1 MRGEPQPV
9 KTAGPVKTANL
20 ETLMQPLTFLRKTFA
35 FAAAALLSWAALPS
49 GTAQAQ
55 AWPSRQPI
63 RIVIP
68 YPPGGASDVTARVL
82 AAKLTEA
89 LSQSV
94 VVENRPGANGIVA
107 LENVAKSAADGYTLL
122 MANLGPNAINPVIYK
137 KLPYDAIKDFTPV
150 MLTTLVPLVL
160 VVNTELGIRDLP
172 GLLAEA
178 RKEPGRLSFASAGN
192 GASNHLAGELFNTM
206 AGIQTM
212 HVPYKGDTPAMADLI
227 GGQVTMMFP
236 TAIAAMPHL
245 KSGKLRA
252 LAVTSL
258 FRNPQLPDVPSISEA
273 GYPGFKAVSWVGIS
287 APKGTPP
294 AVVARL
300 EKEMENAFKGTPAG
314 KQLEAQGLVMVVS
327 RSVDYSDFIRKEI
340 ERWRRVVKVAGIQS
354 PA

>member
-252 LAVTSL
+252 LAVTSKA
-258 FRNPQLPDVPSISEA
+258 RVPSLPDVPTVSEA
-273 GYPGFKAVSWVGIS
+273 GVTGFEAVSWGGVMGPGGLS
-287 APKGTPP
+287 P
-294 AVVARL
+294 AIVERLNTELQTILKMPDVVEKLESLGAEVVATSAAEFDAYL
-300 EKEMENAFKGTPAG
+300 KA
-314 KQLEAQGLVMVVS
+314 
-327 RSVDYSDFIRKEI
+327 EI
-340 ERWRRVVKVAGIQS
+340 DKWGKVARGAKVQLD
-354 PA
+354 

>member
-252 LAVTSL
+252 LAVTSKA
-258 FRNPQLPDVPSISEA
+258 RVPSLPDVPTVSEA
-273 GYPGFKAVSWVGIS
+273 GVTGFEAVSWGGVMGPGGLS
-287 APKGTPP
+287 P
-294 AVVARL
+294 AIVERLNTELQTILKMPDVVEKLESLGAEVVATRAAEFDAYL
-300 EKEMENAFKGTPAG
+300 KAEIDKWG
-314 KQLEAQGLVMVVS
+314 KVVGAKVQL
-327 RSVDYSDFIRKEI
+327 D
-340 ERWRRVVKVAGIQS
+340 
-354 PA
+354 